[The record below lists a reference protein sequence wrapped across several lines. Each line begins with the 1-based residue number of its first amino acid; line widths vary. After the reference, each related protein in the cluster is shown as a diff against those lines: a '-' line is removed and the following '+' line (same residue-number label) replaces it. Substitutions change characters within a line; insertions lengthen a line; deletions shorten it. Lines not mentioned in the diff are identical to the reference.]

1 MKSFKAEER
10 RQMIDEIQRFFA
22 DEREED
28 IGEVA
33 ASQVLAFITQHLG
46 RYYYNQ
52 GVRDSRDIA
61 VQRAQTLEEDLFAL
75 EKRG

>member
-1 MKSFKAEER
+1 MKSLTTEEK

-22 DEREED
+22 NEREEV

-33 ASQVLAFITQHLG
+33 AGEVLAFITHHLG
-46 RYYYNQ
+46 SYYYNQ

-61 VQRAQTLEEDLFAL
+61 VQRAQALEEDLFAL
-75 EKRG
+75 EKRV

>member
-1 MKSFKAEER
+1 MKSFTTEEK

-22 DEREED
+22 NEREEI
-28 IGEVA
+28 IGEIA
-33 ASQVLAFITQHLG
+33 ASEVLAFITQHLG
-46 RYYYNQ
+46 MYYYNQ

-61 VQRAQTLEEDLFAL
+61 VQRAQALEEDLFAL